1 MCVCEKLLFDDSE
14 MRDEAGGCILNKNSN
29 GNVLKENFV
38 VKDSAELVCKAIGGV
53 RHGGWQLVDDI
64 TPRDWM
70 SSMYNEKW
78 AVSCSVVY
86 VCVIGKDDR
95 LEKV

>member
-1 MCVCEKLLFDDSE
+1 MNKLSFLSTDQIGDGDIRTRNLFNYERAFPLS
-14 MRDEAGGCILNKNSN
+14 
-29 GNVLKENFV
+29 
-38 VKDSAELVCKAIGGV
+38 SAKLVCKAVGGV

-64 TPRDWM
+64 APRDWM
-70 SSMYNEKW
+70 SSICNEKW
-78 AVSCSVVY
+78 AVSCCVVY

>member
-1 MCVCEKLLFDDSE
+1 
-14 MRDEAGGCILNKNSN
+14 MRDEAGGCIL
-29 GNVLKENFV
+29 G
-38 VKDSAELVCKAIGGV
+38 SAELVCKAIGGV
-53 RHGGWQLVDDI
+53 RYGGWQLVDDI

-70 SSMYNEKW
+70 SSICNEKW
-78 AVSCSVVY
+78 AVSYSVVY

>member
-14 MRDEAGGCILNKNSN
+14 MRDEAGGCIL
-29 GNVLKENFV
+29 
-38 VKDSAELVCKAIGGV
+38 DSAELVCKAIGGV